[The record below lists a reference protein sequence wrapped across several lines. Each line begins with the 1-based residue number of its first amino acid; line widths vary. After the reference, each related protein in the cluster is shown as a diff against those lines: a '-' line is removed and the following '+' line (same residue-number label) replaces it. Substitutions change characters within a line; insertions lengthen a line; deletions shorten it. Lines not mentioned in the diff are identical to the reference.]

1 MLRKFDDYGYYERLF
16 EDYYERLFEG
26 YYERLFEGYLMNT

>member
-1 MLRKFDDYGYYERLF
+1 MLRKFDGYGYYERLF
-16 EDYYERLFEG
+16 KDYYERLFEG

>member
-1 MLRKFDDYGYYERLF
+1 MLRKFDGYGCYERLF

-26 YYERLFEGYLMNT
+26 YYERLFEGY

>member
-1 MLRKFDDYGYYERLF
+1 MLRKFDGYG
-16 EDYYERLFEG
+16 YYERLFEG